1 MGRLARAL
9 VLWAAG
15 LGSAALAED
24 AALILGTEDYANLR
38 RVSLGTSVLQVRRD
52 LEGLGFAVSA
62 LADARSV
69 PVRDAVGAYLED
81 AAAAERQFVVLS
93 GRFVTDGRR
102 TWYMTADAP
111 EPSYAAVGVRSVS
124 VETLLMVLARTPGQS
139 VLVLAHDDDDDRRE
153 DPFLSEGF
161 GAMDVP
167 QGVTVLLGR
176 TSVMAPLV
184 REIAEEP
191 GLDIMAAARQ
201 RGRIGV
207 RGYRPGSLVLI
218 PEGREPEEPVIGP
231 VIVDPAQEDAL
242 WDGARAL
249 DTVEAYRNYLRRF
262 PGGRF
267 EDEAQTAIDAI
278 LSEPNRAAR
287 LAEEALDLSRADRR
301 QIQADLTVLGYNTRG
316 IDGIFGP
323 GSRGAITNWQQ
334 RNGFPQSSYL
344 TREQIV
350 RLDAQAERR
359 RREIAAEEERQRQ
372 EALRLDRAYWDE
384 TGRLGSIAGLRA
396 YLSRYPDGIYS
407 AEASRQLERI
417 EEDARRRAAETERV
431 IWNDAQSRDTL
442 DSYREYLAQYPQG
455 NFADEARARIEELSG
470 PPRPSDAVIA
480 EAQRAERSMN
490 LNPITIR
497 LVEARLRELGLDPGP
512 VDGRLDDRTRAALR
526 QYQTARNQPAT
537 GYLTEPT
544 IVLLLADSI
553 GIRVD

>member
-15 LGSAALAED
+15 LGTAALADD

-38 RVSLGTSVLQVRRD
+38 RVSLGTSVLQARRD

-62 LADARSV
+62 LADARSA

-81 AAAAERQFVVLS
+81 AAEAERQIVVLS

-102 TWYMTADAP
+102 TWYLTADAA
-111 EPSYAAVGVRSVS
+111 EPSFAAVGARAVS

-176 TSVMAPLV
+176 TSVLAPLV

-191 GLDIMAAARQ
+191 GLDIMAAVER

-218 PEGREPEEPVIGP
+218 PEGRETREPVIGP
-231 VIVDPAQEDAL
+231 VVVDRAQEDAL

-262 PGGRF
+262 PDGRF
-267 EDEAQTAIDAI
+267 EDEAQAAIDAI
-278 LSEPNRAAR
+278 LSEPNRTAR
-287 LAEEALDLSRADRR
+287 LAEEALDLSRSDRR
-301 QIQADLTVLGYNTRG
+301 QIQADLSVLGYNTRG

-334 RNGFPQSSYL
+334 RNGFPQTSYL

-384 TGRLGSIAGLRA
+384 TGRLGTIAGLRA
-396 YLSRYPDGIYS
+396 YLSRYPEGIYS
-407 AEASRQLERI
+407 AEAARQLERI

-431 IWNDAQSRDTL
+431 IWTDARSRDSL
-442 DSYREYLAQYPQG
+442 SGYREYLAQYPQG
-455 NFADEARARIEELSG
+455 TFADEARARIEELSG

-526 QYQTARNQPAT
+526 QYQAARNQPAT

-544 IVLLLADSI
+544 VVLLLADSI